1 MDVQESNIRT
11 DYRTGYYSIIVPGR
25 THRPE
30 ELEVKDEASSNLED
44 CPFER
49 DTVDQKNLEIMHVN
63 EPWTTMVIRNKFP
76 ELSGSTPL
84 EYEKGF
90 FSSISGYGYNEV
102 EIETPN
108 HFEKFEEM
116 DTKKSL
122 EWLNTL
128 IEREED
134 LYSRN
139 YIKHVMVFKN
149 SGAKGG
155 ASIGHSHTQ
164 IIAWPELLGTPALEI
179 ERAKKYENENNSC
192 LYEDSLKK
200 ESERIL
206 FETEKITA
214 IAPYGSRIAGESM
227 LLPKRHVNY
236 IMDLDEQ
243 EKEDLV
249 EALKSIIR
257 TNIKLFGKHS
267 YNFVIH
273 ENRNEK
279 DYHMHIEL
287 YPRLADFAGI
297 ELGQNVFVNTTVP
310 EEYAKKFKE
319 AKLSI

>member
-1 MDVQESNIRT
+1 MNEQESDIRM

-25 THRPE
+25 EHRPE
-30 ELEVKDEASSNLED
+30 ELEIEDEGSKNLKN

-49 DTVDQKNLEIMHVN
+49 DTVDRKNLEIMHVN
-63 EPWTTMVIRNKFP
+63 EPWTTMVIKNKFP
-76 ELSGSTPL
+76 ELNGSTPL
-84 EYEKGF
+84 DYKRGF

-102 EIETPN
+102 IIETPN
-108 HFEKFEEM
+108 HFDKFEDM
-116 DTKKSL
+116 DTKKSI
-122 EWLNTL
+122 EWLSAV

-164 IIAWPELLGTPALEI
+164 IIAWPEILGTPKIEI
-179 ERAKKYENENNSC
+179 EKAIEYKNQNYSC
-192 LYEDSLKK
+192 LYEDSIKK
-200 ESERIL
+200 ENERML
-206 FETEKITA
+206 FETEKIAA

-236 IMDLDEQ
+236 LLDLDEQ
-243 EKEDLV
+243 EKEDIL

-257 TNIKLFGKHS
+257 TNSKIFGKPS

-273 ENRNEK
+273 ENKNEP
-279 DYHMHIEL
+279 DYHLHFEI

-297 ELGQNVFVNTTVP
+297 ELGQNVFVNTITP
-310 EEYAKKFKE
+310 EDYTKKFKDN
-319 AKLSI
+319 LLFT